1 MTWLSLVTTVTLI
14 SGFVGMA
21 VLHLLGLS
29 LRAQEASTARQQ
41 WNRKM
46 LAAGVCAAGAGIVIP
61 FLALGWI
68 KAAFFGFG
76 WLALGILGAAMFA
89 SRYRP
94 VSWPRCCFSRRRCTP
109 SCGFP
114 RARGPLMPSVCSWS
128 PGWHWRRSPASPSA
142 DRTCRGG
149 SAKPI
154 VGVTVQPGWL
164 LSRPA
169 DCARPVRSLR
179 PRRARWCR

>member
-29 LRAQEASTARQQ
+29 LLAQEASTTKPT
-41 WNRKM
+41 WNRRM

-68 KAAFFGFG
+68 TAAFFAFG

-89 SRYRP
+89 SRVPTRLLATLLFLTVALYAVVRLP
-94 VSWPRCCFSRRRCTP
+94 P
-109 SCGFP
+109 SQGTFD
-114 RARGPLMPSVCSWS
+114 A
-128 PGWHWRRSPASPSA
+128 
-142 DRTCRGG
+142 
-149 SAKPI
+149 
-154 VGVTVQPGWL
+154 VGVFVVAGLVLAKVTRV
-164 LSRPA
+164 A
-169 DCARPVRSLR
+169 I
-179 PRRARWCR
+179 RRADIQRRIS